1 MKKTKF
7 LIKTSRSSIPCDQD
21 ELPKVF
27 QAITSGT
34 PVILKQGWF
43 NPSFFDS
50 VIQDDEWMK
59 KYWEDNKYAIREGE
73 ITKYPD
79 HEDKFTEIRDQI
91 KALSNNVKN
100 ISTI

>member
-7 LIKTSRSSIPCDQD
+7 IIKTSKSCIPCDQD

-50 VIQDDEWMK
+50 VVEDDAWMAK
-59 KYWEDNKYAIREGE
+59 FQEDRKYSIRDRK
-73 ITKYPD
+73 ITEYPP
-79 HEDKFTEIRDQI
+79 HEDKFAEIREQI
-91 KALSNNVKN
+91 KALSNNLKQ
-100 ISTI
+100 IS